1 MAKPTKRP
9 APPVQRRPKDAV
21 PARPRTALERLS
33 APVLLRL
40 HGMPRWLFPFVTGIL
55 LVVGLM
61 VTNAFAAVF
70 FLSLLLLMLLW
81 LIALSWPLLSPIARL
96 MRGAVLLSLLMVIV
110 ARGQGRM

>member
-9 APPVQRRPKDAV
+9 ATPVTRRPKDAV
-21 PARPRTALERLS
+21 SARPRTALERVS
-33 APVLLRL
+33 TPVLLRL

-55 LVVGLM
+55 LVGGLL
-61 VTNAFAAVF
+61 VANPVAAVV

-81 LIALSWPLLSPIARL
+81 LIALSWPLLSPVARL

-110 ARGQGRM
+110 ARAQGRM